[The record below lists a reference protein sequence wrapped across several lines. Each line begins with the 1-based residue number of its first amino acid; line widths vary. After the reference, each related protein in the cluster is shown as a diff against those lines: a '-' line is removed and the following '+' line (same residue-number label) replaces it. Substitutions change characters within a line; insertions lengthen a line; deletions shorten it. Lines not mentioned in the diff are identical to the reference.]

1 MSAKRAAIRRERKER
16 RKAENRK
23 APDGEARRAAE
34 QGRIDGRTLAA
45 CIIINVLYDQFGFRD
60 KRLMRMVERINREAL
75 KFDQEA
81 TRFNLEFYAGRLQ
94 ERIQAAQIR
103 PKVESLTETIYGSV
117 RDEYFIS
124 SGAVMFMVL
133 NEYFG
138 FTQKEVNQI
147 LEDAAIAELAPAIKS
162 WYDGYHFGNFDVY
175 CPWDVMNYLRDLQYD
190 PQIQP
195 RSYWKNTSDNAII
208 RSFIDYAGSGI
219 TKKLETLL
227 SGGYILQHV
236 DDNLTYD
243 YLHSSEDNLWS
254 ILYLTGYLT
263 SVRKEDLISPLP
275 EGISALT
282 IPNAEIREI
291 FETTIIKWFEENAK
305 TWNRLPLF
313 QAVWNGDSE
322 ALTQEMNRLLRK
334 TISYHDYKED
344 FYHAFLAGIF
354 TGAGYSVESNKEHGE
369 GRSDIIVYDPVNG
382 QAAVFEAKYSNALE
396 HLESDCNR
404 AIAQI
409 DARMYAKELEDDY
422 DHVFCYGIAFY
433 KKRCLVKK
441 KSD

>member
-1 MSAKRAAIRRERKER
+1 M
-16 RKAENRK
+16 
-23 APDGEARRAAE
+23 
-34 QGRIDGRTLAA
+34 
-45 CIIINVLYDQFGFRD
+45 
-60 KRLMRMVERINREAL
+60 
-75 KFDQEA
+75 
-81 TRFNLEFYAGRLQ
+81 
-94 ERIQAAQIR
+94 
-103 PKVESLTETIYGSV
+103 
-117 RDEYFIS
+117 
-124 SGAVMFMVL
+124 
-133 NEYFG
+133 
-138 FTQKEVNQI
+138 
-147 LEDAAIAELAPAIKS
+147 
-162 WYDGYHFGNFDVY
+162 
-175 CPWDVMNYLRDLQYD
+175 
-190 PQIQP
+190 
-195 RSYWKNTSDNAII
+195 
-208 RSFIDYAGSGI
+208 
-219 TKKLETLL
+219 
-227 SGGYILQHV
+227 

-243 YLHSSEDNLWS
+243 YRHSSEDNLWS

-275 EGISALT
+275 EGISALI

-305 TWNRLPLF
+305 NWNRLPLF

-344 FYHAFLAGIF
+344 FYHTFLAGIF

-441 KSD
+441 KEG